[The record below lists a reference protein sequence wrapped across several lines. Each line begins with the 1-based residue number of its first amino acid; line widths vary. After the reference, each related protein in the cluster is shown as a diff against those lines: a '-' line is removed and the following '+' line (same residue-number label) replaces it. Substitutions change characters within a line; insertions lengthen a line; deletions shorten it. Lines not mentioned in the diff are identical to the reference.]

1 MTAVFLVFS
10 SFPAWNEARW
20 HGFII
25 STIKNSNI
33 VSYSGISL
41 NKTFNN
47 WVMLQKLVKNVC
59 CCKPFFFLNYSEP
72 WKFDLSG
79 MVNIVSFSY
88 CVNNISV
95 KRFCTYPAFPVIKMP
110 SREMLFLCACVCV
123 WVCVFCSLSWAG
135 PKH

>member
-10 SFPAWNEARW
+10 SFPAWNESRW

-25 STIKNSNI
+25 STIKNSNV

-47 WVMLQKLVKNVC
+47 WVMLQKLVKMCVAASLS
-59 CCKPFFFLNYSEP
+59 FFWIIQSLGNSIWVVE
-72 WKFDLSG
+72 
-79 MVNIVSFSY
+79 VNIVSFSY

-123 WVCVFCSLSWAG
+123 WVCVCFVL
-135 PKH
+135 